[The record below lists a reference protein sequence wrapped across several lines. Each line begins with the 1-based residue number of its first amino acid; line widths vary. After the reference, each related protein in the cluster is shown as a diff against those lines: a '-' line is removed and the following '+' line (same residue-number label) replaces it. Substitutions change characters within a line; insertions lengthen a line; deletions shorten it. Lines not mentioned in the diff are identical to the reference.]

1 MITKRKIL
9 FRADAGPEIGYGH
22 FIRTLALADMLKDDF
37 DCVFYTQTPTDYQK
51 KEAAAVCPLVE
62 LPATDSRLEL
72 FLDMLTGEEI
82 VVLDNYFYTTDYQRK
97 IKEKGCQLVCVDDM
111 HNIHYVADLV
121 INHGNVSPKQFSK
134 EPYTQLCL
142 GLDYALLRRPFLE
155 AARKNIDKVKKG
167 NDKRIAICFGGSD
180 PLHLTEKAMTEL
192 ISTPAIQWI
201 DVIVGTH
208 FNAFAQFED
217 SRIHFHQNIS
227 AKEVADIFT
236 ACDVAIVSTSSV
248 CIEALACGA
257 KVAAG
262 WYVDNQRE
270 GYIDLI
276 SKGWIIGLDYLG
288 RTNFTLAITENKT
301 KSVFSLPDIKKNFIH
316 AFKSLNY
323 VRGI

>member
-1 MITKRKIL
+1 MKRKIF

-51 KEAAAVCPLVE
+51 KEASTVCPLVE
-62 LPATDSRLEL
+62 LPATNSRLEL
-72 FLDMLTGEEI
+72 FLDLLTGNEI
-82 VVLDNYFYTTDYQRK
+82 VVLDNYFYTTDYQK
-97 IKEKGCQLVCVDDM
+97 IIKEKGCQLVCIDDM

-121 INHGNVSPKQFSK
+121 INHGNVKPEQFSK

-155 AARKNIDKVKKG
+155 AARKNIDRVKKSTVEQV
-167 NDKRIAICFGGSD
+167 AICFGGSD
-180 PLHLTEKAMTEL
+180 PLHLTEKALTEL
-192 ISTPAIQWI
+192 LPITSIQWI
-201 DVIVGTH
+201 DVIVGAH
-208 FNAFAQFED
+208 FNAFAQFGD
-217 SRIHFHQNIS
+217 SRIHFHQSIS

-270 GYIDLI
+270 GYIDSI

-288 RTNFTLAITENKT
+288 KTDFTLAITENKT
-301 KSVFSLPDIKKNFIH
+301 KSVFSLPDIKKNFIQ
-316 AFKSLNY
+316 AFKSLDY
-323 VRGI
+323 VRRI